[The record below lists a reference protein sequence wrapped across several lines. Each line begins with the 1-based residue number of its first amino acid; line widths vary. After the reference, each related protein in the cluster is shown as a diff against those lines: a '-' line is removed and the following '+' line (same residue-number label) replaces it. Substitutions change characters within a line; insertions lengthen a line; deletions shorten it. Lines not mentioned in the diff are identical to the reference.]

1 MTDTSR
7 LETLTRVFRKM
18 RDKKSEIKKAFDAEY
33 DAITAQQ
40 DRVKSELLA
49 YCKAEGINSTGTD
62 AGTVIRSIKT
72 KYWTNDWDEIN
83 KFIISNDLPE
93 FYAKSLNQTNIKDW
107 LESHPEDKIPGLNI
121 DSEYVISV
129 RNPTR
134 KK

>member
-1 MTDTSR
+1 
-7 LETLTRVFRKM
+7 M

-40 DRVKSELLA
+40 DRVKYELLA